1 MLGLRC
7 CAGVS
12 VVVASEGHSLVA
24 VRGLDC
30 RGFSRCG
37 ARALGMRA
45 WWVPAGGL
53 SSSGSWA
60 LEHRLSSCGPRAWM
74 LPGMWDLT
82 QSEIEPCLLY

>member
-37 ARALGMRA
+37 ARALGTRA
-45 WWVPAGGL
+45 W
-53 SSSGSWA
+53 
-60 LEHRLSSCGPRAWM
+60 
-74 LPGMWDLT
+74 
-82 QSEIEPCLLY
+82 